1 MLAPGPRP
9 GALRAQT
16 ALRGR
21 AGRDPACPARF
32 PAALP
37 RTREVSPLSPGA
49 GSGVSCVTAV
59 LRAPGVGR
67 PTAAPRSPR
76 RGNYFGESCPRRGG
90 EGRAHGRLARLLCCH
105 SESRVIK
112 LRLLRAA
119 GSGARLSR
127 FRGRRLELCGKR
139 MVPRCSPPGAPRRG
153 SSQVSRGSRSWWYF
167 GHRRFTP
174 PSQDRVTLLWSTLPN
189 YRSSPNRSPPNLPFR
204 R

>member
-1 MLAPGPRP
+1 MLEFSITPRT
-9 GALRAQT
+9 GAVFQRDRGGCAG
-16 ALRGR
+16 RGR
-21 AGRDPACPARF
+21 AEGCVLAPWPPAPAPSEPRRRSGGGRGGTQPARHVS
-32 PAALP
+32 PPRCP

-119 GSGARLSR
+119 SSGARLSS
-127 FRGRRLELCGKR
+127 FRGRRQELCGK
-139 MVPRCSPPGAPRRG
+139 
-153 SSQVSRGSRSWWYF
+153 
-167 GHRRFTP
+167 
-174 PSQDRVTLLWSTLPN
+174 
-189 YRSSPNRSPPNLPFR
+189 
-204 R
+204 